1 MIKTKLPI
9 KNLPAQG
16 FCGECDDL
24 VDFHV
29 EFFKDRLHKVK
40 DVEVISDEYIAI
52 CNHCGNHIWID
63 EIEEY
68 NCKVIYDLYK
78 KKVGLLT
85 TEEIKAIRK
94 KRGMSQR
101 DLARFL
107 SLGEKDITRYEN
119 GSIQTRMVDLMIR
132 MVDDDQGFKTMTR
145 VINRTK
151 ELTQK
156 AQ

>member
-1 MIKTKLPI
+1 MKTTKLPI

-16 FCGECDDL
+16 YCGECDDF

-29 EFFKDRLHKVK
+29 ELFKDRVHKVK

-52 CNHCGNHIWID
+52 CNHCGNHLWVD
-63 EIEEY
+63 EVEAY
-68 NCKVIYDLYK
+68 NDIIIYDEYK
-78 KKVGLLT
+78 KKAGLLT

-156 AQ
+156 AR